1 MGWALE
7 SIRFRGDRFGSEIR
21 SGKLP
26 CMAQPPQPE
35 SIYQLRLVLS
45 RVSPLIWRRF
55 LVSSETSIAQLHEY
69 IQIAFDWSGEHLHR
83 FRIHGKDYGIAYLG
97 GISFDDNPHRVPLS
111 YFRLHLQEH
120 FRYEYDFMAHWQ
132 VQIRWEKIL
141 PLDRHRAV
149 PVCRGGRGAAP
160 GEEQAGPLAYLQ
172 RLDRHR
178 HEFPF
183 EAMSTMAELM
193 QAWLNSGGDRRA
205 MGDLEEL
212 RDAIER
218 VAVYHEFQPR
228 RFDCR
233 EVNRKLR
240 QASFVG
246 NGVVA

>member
-1 MGWALE
+1 M
-7 SIRFRGDRFGSEIR
+7 D
-21 SGKLP
+21 
-26 CMAQPPQPE
+26 QPAQPE
-35 SIYQLRLVLS
+35 SICQLRLVLS

-55 LVSSETSIAQLHEY
+55 LVSSATSIAQLHAC

-83 FRIHGKDYGIAYLG
+83 FRIQGKGYGTAYRG

-132 VQIRWEKIL
+132 VQIRWEKIW

-160 GEEQAGPLAYLQ
+160 GEEHAGLMACLQ

-178 HEFPF
+178 REFPF
-183 EAMSTMAELM
+183 ESLGTRAESM

-212 RDAIER
+212 RDAVER
-218 VAVYHEFQPR
+218 VAACHEFQPR

-233 EVNRKLR
+233 EVNRQLR

-246 NGVVA
+246 NGAVA